1 MRTNNLIYH
10 LKVIDD
16 PLYKKIEKFKE
27 IVKDIPKSN
36 DRYYLSQFN
45 AKRKLEK
52 TVRID
57 KLKNISKLQNNIS
70 DKRIMALRNFFNI
83 QSVK

>member
-16 PLYKKIEKFKE
+16 PLNKKIEKFKE

-36 DRYYLSQFN
+36 DRYYLS
-45 AKRKLEK
+45 
-52 TVRID
+52 
-57 KLKNISKLQNNIS
+57 
-70 DKRIMALRNFFNI
+70 
-83 QSVK
+83 

>member
-1 MRTNNLIYH
+1 MRTNNLISH

-27 IVKDIPKSN
+27 IIKDIPKSN

-45 AKRKLEK
+45 GKRKLEK
-52 TVRID
+52 AVRKD
-57 KLKNISKLQNNIS
+57 KLRNISIL
-70 DKRIMALRNFFNI
+70 
-83 QSVK
+83 

>member
-1 MRTNNLIYH
+1 M
-10 LKVIDD
+10 KVIDD
-16 PLYKKIEKFKE
+16 PLNKKIEKFKE

-52 TVRID
+52 ANRID
-57 KLKNISKLQNNIS
+57 KLKNISKLQKSIT

-83 QSVK
+83 K